1 MILHLPTLLLIL
13 TGITASSTIVLF
25 IMWRINRG
33 QSAIALWLL
42 AMFAGV
48 ISLTTMYLESWIGLP
63 PGLNAVLSNSLS
75 LTATLFLLEGVLRF
89 RGRYSQRRWYF
100 FLACIPVFIFF
111 SWLNRLD
118 SVSRYQFHD
127 TVCFFISMAALI
139 SLQWQTRNR
148 RESAAYMLATVSL
161 GWMALNYLMRAGFA
175 FSGNLSLINGMDS
188 SISHGY
194 YFSGLLSSLNWVFG
208 LVIACYF
215 QANQENE
222 QLAREDSLT
231 GLHNRRSID
240 ESLTRCLND
249 QGRDKG
255 NFAIILLD
263 MNAFKSVNDRFGHLV
278 GDRLLTDTAKK
289 LRESI
294 REGDIAGRLGGDEFI
309 VIARHIDDEEALGIL
324 MTRLSRALN
333 RDFEYQSGKT
343 FSSTMSM
350 GAAVCPADGT
360 TADRLLST
368 ADVRMYRDKSAF
380 YEQNMTNRKVSA

>member
-1 MILHLPTLLLIL
+1 MTLHLPTLLLIL

-63 PGLNAVLSNSLS
+63 PGLNAMISNSLS

-89 RGRYSQRRWYF
+89 RGRYSQRRWHF
-100 FLACIPVFIFF
+100 FLVCIPVFIFF

-118 SVSRYQFHD
+118 AVARYQFHD
-127 TVCFFISMAALI
+127 SVCFLISVAALV

-148 RESAAYMLATVSL
+148 RETAAYMLATVSL

-188 SISHGY
+188 TISHGY

-240 ESLTRCLND
+240 ESLARCLND
-249 QGRDKG
+249 QGRNKG
-255 NFAIILLD
+255 NFAVILLD
-263 MNAFKSVNDRFGHLV
+263 MNAFKSVNDRFGHLI
-278 GDRLLTDTAKK
+278 GDRLLADTADR
-289 LRESI
+289 LRSSI

-309 VIARHIDDEEALGIL
+309 VIARHIENEEALGIL

-333 RDFEYQSGKT
+333 RDFEYQPGKT
-343 FSSTMSM
+343 FNSTISM
-350 GAAVCPADGT
+350 GAAVCPVDGT
-360 TADRLLST
+360 NADRLLST

-380 YEQNMTNRKVSA
+380 YEQAMVNKKASA

>member
-1 MILHLPTLLLIL
+1 MTLHLPTLLLIL

-63 PGLNAVLSNSLS
+63 PGLNAMLSNSLS

-89 RGRYSQRRWYF
+89 RGRYSLRRWHF

-118 SVSRYQFHD
+118 AVARYQFHD
-127 TVCFFISMAALI
+127 SVCFLISVAALV
-139 SLQWQTRNR
+139 SLQWKTRNR
-148 RESAAYMLATVSL
+148 RETAAYMLATVSL

-188 SISHGY
+188 TISHGY

-240 ESLTRCLND
+240 ESLARCLND
-249 QGRDKG
+249 QGRNKG
-255 NFAIILLD
+255 NFAVILLD

-278 GDRLLTDTAKK
+278 GDRLLADTADR
-289 LRESI
+289 LRGSI

-309 VIARHIDDEEALGIL
+309 VIARHIENEEALGIL

-333 RDFEYQSGKT
+333 RDFEYQPGKT
-343 FSSTMSM
+343 FNSTISM
-350 GAAVCPADGT
+350 GAAVCPVDGT
-360 TADRLLST
+360 NADRLLST

-380 YEQNMTNRKVSA
+380 YEQAMVNKKVSA

>member
-1 MILHLPTLLLIL
+1 MTLHLPTLLLIL

-42 AMFAGV
+42 AMCAGV

-63 PGLNAVLSNSLS
+63 PGLNAMVSNSLS

-89 RGRYSQRRWYF
+89 RGRYSQRRWHY

-118 SVSRYQFHD
+118 AVARYQFHD
-127 TVCFFISMAALI
+127 SVCFLISVAALV
-139 SLQWQTRNR
+139 SLQWRTRNR
-148 RESAAYMLATVSL
+148 RETAAYMLATVSL

-188 SISHGY
+188 TISHGY

-240 ESLTRCLND
+240 ESLARCLND
-249 QGRDKG
+249 QGRNKG

-278 GDRLLTDTAKK
+278 GDRLLADTADR
-289 LRESI
+289 LRGSI

-309 VIARHIDDEEALGIL
+309 VIARHIENEEALGIL
-324 MTRLSRALN
+324 MTRLSRSLN
-333 RDFEYQSGKT
+333 RDFEYQPDKT
-343 FSSTMSM
+343 FSSTISM

-380 YEQNMTNRKVSA
+380 YEQTMVNKKVSA

>member
-1 MILHLPTLLLIL
+1 MHLHLPTLLLIL

-42 AMFAGV
+42 AMFAGF

-63 PGLNAVLSNSLS
+63 PGFNAILSNTLS
-75 LTATLFLLEGVLRF
+75 LTGMLFILEGVLRF
-89 RGRYSQRRWYF
+89 RGRYSRQRWLC
-100 FLACIPVFIFF
+100 FLGCIPLFIFF
-111 SWLNRLD
+111 SWLNRFD
-118 SVSRYQFHD
+118 AVSRYQFHD
-127 TVCFFISMAALI
+127 SVCFLISVVALV

-148 RESAAYMLATVSL
+148 RESAAFMLATVSL
-161 GWMALNYLMRAGFA
+161 GWMAFNFLTRAGFA

-222 QLAREDSLT
+222 LLARQDSLT

-240 ESLTRCLND
+240 ESLARSLND

-263 MNAFKSVNDRFGHLV
+263 MNAFKSVNDRFGHIV
-278 GDRLLTDTAKK
+278 GDQLLTDTAKK
-289 LRESI
+289 LRDCI

-309 VIARHIDDEEALGIL
+309 VIARHIDDEEALGVL

-333 RDFEYQSGKT
+333 RDFEYKPGKT
-343 FSSTMSM
+343 FRSTMSM
-350 GAAVCPADGT
+350 GAAVCPTDGT
-360 TADRLLST
+360 TADRLLTT

-380 YEQNMTNRKVSA
+380 YEQNKTNSKASA

>member
-1 MILHLPTLLLIL
+1 MTLHLPTLLLIL

-42 AMFAGV
+42 AMCAGV

-63 PGLNAVLSNSLS
+63 PGLNAMVSNSLS

-89 RGRYSQRRWYF
+89 RGRYSQRRWHY

-118 SVSRYQFHD
+118 AVARYQFHD
-127 TVCFFISMAALI
+127 SVCFLISVAALV
-139 SLQWQTRNR
+139 SLQWRTRNR
-148 RESAAYMLATVSL
+148 RETAAYMLATVSL

-188 SISHGY
+188 TISHGY

-240 ESLTRCLND
+240 ESLARCLND
-249 QGRDKG
+249 QGRNKG

-278 GDRLLTDTAKK
+278 GDRLLADTAER
-289 LRESI
+289 LRGSI

-309 VIARHIDDEEALGIL
+309 VIARHIENEEALGIL

-333 RDFEYQSGKT
+333 RDFEYQPDKA
-343 FSSTMSM
+343 FSSTISM

-380 YEQNMTNRKVSA
+380 YEQTMVNKKVSA